1 MSTLAEAIDRTT
13 QSFTGGGIG
22 WLLPEGS
29 LAPPE
34 TAGSKSKWD
43 PDNSVRQN
51 VNILPR

>member
-13 QSFTGGGIG
+13 QSSTGGGIG
-22 WLLPEGS
+22 
-29 LAPPE
+29 
-34 TAGSKSKWD
+34 D